1 MLRGIRGQ
9 FYTVHCQRTVVIKDH
24 LSEAV
29 TLGLRFEGKDGV
41 IQEQSRCLRKV
52 DVEQQVQKP

>member
-9 FYTVHCQRTVVIKDH
+9 FYTVHCRRMVVIKDH

-29 TLGLRFEGKDGV
+29 TLGLRFE
-41 IQEQSRCLRKV
+41 
-52 DVEQQVQKP
+52 